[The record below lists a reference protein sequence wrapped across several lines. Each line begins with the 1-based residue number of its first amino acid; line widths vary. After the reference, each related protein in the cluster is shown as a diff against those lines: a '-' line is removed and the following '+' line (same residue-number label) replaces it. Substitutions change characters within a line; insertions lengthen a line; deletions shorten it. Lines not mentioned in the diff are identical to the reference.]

1 MRPTEPALRSE
12 GPADQIATIE
22 VPKAGG
28 GIRTL
33 TVLGPRDLRRYEAA
47 VAAVVPA
54 VERSLGDVAVANRA
68 RPVAAGLRIEPWPRA
83 RDRYR
88 RQVASATTGPFRAAF
103 VGDVRDCYGSITHGE
118 VSRALRCIGAHE
130 DDVRAVVEM
139 LRGFEERGVHGLPIG
154 PQPSA
159 VLANAVLA
167 PVDRAVAGAVD
178 GPVLRWVDDVVAFAT
193 DRQRAR
199 RAADVF
205 GQTLVE
211 LGLAPH
217 ESKSMTIDD
226 PRALRSAGARPSGS
240 RAADVT

>member
-1 MRPTEPALRSE
+1 MITDGLTQGRVQLSGWFLGEDRDTPYDGGSETPNPLSERTRVRVWLLTADVRLRASS
-12 GPADQIATIE
+12 GLQVTTT
-22 VPKAGG
+22 VPD
-28 GIRTL
+28 
-33 TVLGPRDLRRYEAA
+33 VRR
-47 VAAVVPA
+47 
-54 VERSLGDVAVANRA
+54 S
-68 RPVAAGLRIEPWPRA
+68 
-83 RDRYR
+83 
-88 RQVASATTGPFRAAF
+88 AF

-217 ESKSMTIDD
+217 EGKSMTIDD